1 MKFLRNLVK
10 PILWLLGWVI
20 PKRRDMVLFG
30 QWGGRY
36 ADNSRALFEWMT
48 QFSNHQV
55 IWLYSSSK
63 PPAVPEAI
71 ASQVRMV
78 KRESLYA
85 GWLALRARVV
95 VISHGHNDFGLWRH
109 AVQRARS
116 LMLWHAIMVKSA
128 FLTDGSLSASRK
140 RRYRRREARHL
151 DAVIAS
157 SDIDRY
163 HTVAYMGVPA
173 ERVFVTGLPRQDA
186 VFRTMQARTTPA
198 DSGHIKILY
207 APTHRDTPS
216 ARQQSLFFPFTDKNE
231 AEFAAFC
238 QSNNI
243 QLLMRPHPNDK
254 ASRAHVYELAER
266 YPGVYVPATPR
277 EVMDVAELLPQ
288 IQVLVTDYSSIYLDL
303 LPFDIPCV
311 FLPFDIEEYSAYRGL
326 AYYYDLITPGPKVYT
341 QVEFTTAIS
350 EAIVGAP
357 AWHDRRDM
365 VTKMFFAH
373 LDSASCERASRLV
386 DHLVAGT
393 HRRAVVRE
401 AILAAPVISS
411 NNSNA
416 RPDLGVVR

>member
-10 PILWLLGWVI
+10 PILWLLGWLI
-20 PKRRDMVLFG
+20 PKRRDLVLFG

-36 ADNSRALFEWMT
+36 SDNSRALFEWMA
-48 QFSNHQV
+48 QHSDHQV
-55 IWLYSSSK
+55 VWLYSSK
-63 PPAVPEAI
+63 EPPEVPKAI

-78 KRESLYA
+78 NRESLYA

-95 VISHGHNDFGLWRH
+95 VISHGHSDFGIWRH
-109 AVQRARS
+109 AVRRARS

-140 RRYRRREARHL
+140 RRYQRREARHL

-173 ERVFVTGLPRQDA
+173 DRVFVTGLPRQDA
-186 VFRTMQARTTPA
+186 VFRSMQARTSKEGIDP
-198 DSGHIKILY
+198 IKILY
-207 APTHRDTPS
+207 APTHRDTAS
-216 ARQQSLFFPFTDKNE
+216 ARNRSLFFPFTDKNE
-231 AEFAAFC
+231 ADFAAFC
-238 QSNNI
+238 QANKV

-254 ASRAHVYELAER
+254 ASRAHVYELATQ
-266 YPGVYVPATPR
+266 YPDVYVPATPR

-288 IQVLVTDYSSIYLDL
+288 IQILVTDYSSIYLDL

-326 AYYYDLITPGPKVYT
+326 AYYYDLITPGPKIYT
-341 QVEFTTAIS
+341 QAEFISALS
-350 EAIVGAP
+350 EAIMGAP

-365 VTKMFFAH
+365 VARMFFAH
-373 LDSASCERASRLV
+373 LDAAACERTSRLV

-393 HRRAVVRE
+393 HQRSTTRE
-401 AILAAPVISS
+401 AISLAPTIKY
-411 NNSNA
+411 
-416 RPDLGVVR
+416 

>member
-1 MKFLRNLVK
+1 VKLLRNLVK
-10 PILWLLGWVI
+10 PILWLLGWLI
-20 PKRRDMVLFG
+20 PKRRDLVLFG

-48 QFSNHQV
+48 QHSDLQV
-55 IWLYSSSK
+55 IWLYSSQL

-71 ASQVRMV
+71 ASKVRMV

-95 VISHGHNDFGLWRH
+95 VISHGHSDFGLWRH
-109 AVQRARS
+109 AIQRARS

-173 ERVFVTGLPRQDA
+173 DRVYVTGLPRQDA
-186 VFRTMQARTTPA
+186 VFRAMQSRTSTA
-198 DSGHIKILY
+198 NDGKVKVLY
-207 APTHRDTPS
+207 APTHRDTAS
-216 ARQQSLFFPFTDKNE
+216 KRQQSLFFPFTDKDE
-231 AEFAAFC
+231 AELAVFC
-238 QSNNI
+238 QANNI
-243 QLLMRPHPNDK
+243 ELLMRPHPNDK
-254 ASRAHVYELAER
+254 ASRAHVYELAAK
-266 YPGVYVPATPR
+266 YPDVFVPATPK
-277 EVMDVAELLPQ
+277 EVMDVAQLLPQ

-311 FLPFDIEEYSAYRGL
+311 FLPFDIEEYSAHRGL

-341 QVEFTTAIS
+341 QADFTMAMS
-350 EAIVGAP
+350 EAITGA
-357 AWHDRRDM
+357 ADWHDRRDM
-365 VTKMFFAH
+365 VSRMFFAH
-373 LDSASCERASRLV
+373 LDAAACERTSRLV
-386 DHLVAGT
+386 DYLVSGT
-393 HRRAVVRE
+393 HRRPAIRE
-401 AILAAPVISS
+401 AIEAASVTTE
-411 NNSNA
+411 
-416 RPDLGVVR
+416 